1 MGLIK
6 TLFILSVIYIIAIF
20 LVKFVNIENIDIK
33 NKNKLIDFEKDY
45 KLPQKNLRGRNLTKI
60 EK

>member
-20 LVKFVNIENIDIK
+20 LVKFVNIENKDIK